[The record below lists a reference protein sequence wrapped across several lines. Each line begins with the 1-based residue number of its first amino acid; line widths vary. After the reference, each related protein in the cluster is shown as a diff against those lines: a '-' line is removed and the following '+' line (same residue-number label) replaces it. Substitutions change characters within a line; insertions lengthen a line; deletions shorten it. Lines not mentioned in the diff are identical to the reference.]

1 MCNLLTLFLVF
12 DDYGMLSADNWVCSR
27 LKPDLL
33 SAKKKI
39 RSSIVRGAQRG
50 YLRNCKAMTG
60 KSKDL

>member
-12 DDYGMLSADNWVCSR
+12 DDYGMLNADNWVCSR

-33 SAKKKI
+33 SAKKI
-39 RSSIVRGAQRG
+39 RFSIVRGTQRG
-50 YLRNCKAMTG
+50 YLRNCKDVTA